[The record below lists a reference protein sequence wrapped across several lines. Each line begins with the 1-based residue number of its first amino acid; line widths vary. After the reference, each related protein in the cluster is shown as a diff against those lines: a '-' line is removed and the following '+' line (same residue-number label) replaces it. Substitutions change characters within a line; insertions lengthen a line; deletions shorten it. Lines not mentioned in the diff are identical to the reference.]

1 MTRKKQIF
9 IPFVILIA
17 GILTFVLFSSM
28 KKPPE
33 EKEEVDNTPIVAVE
47 PISLAPLTLQVDSYG
62 VVEPKYETELVAQVS
77 GQIVELSDTFVR
89 GGFIKKGQLLA
100 RIDPNDYEAA
110 LIDAEATMASARA
123 SLETER
129 AQGQVAEREWKRITD
144 TSPTELSLRK
154 PQLAQEIVDM
164 YDYIDKVR
172 FVSSGT
178 EATMSAIRLARG
190 VTQKNDILKFEG
202 CYHGHSDSLLVQAGS
217 GLATF
222 GTPSS
227 PGVPADLTK
236 HTLVCEYN
244 NIENLKKCF
253 EDSNDIAC
261 IIIEPIAGNMG
272 LVPASPEFLKA
283 CRELCDENGALLIFD
298 EVMTGFR
305 ASLTGA
311 SGIVDTK
318 ADIITFGKV
327 IGAGMPVGAF
337 ASSKKIMDHLSP
349 DGTVY
354 QAGTLSGNPVAM
366 SAGLT
371 SLRKLKANPSIYDEL
386 NAKALRLV
394 NGLKEVANTNNIPLQ
409 INTRGSMFGFFFC
422 EEAPLNIKEVGK
434 CDFDRFAKF
443 HHEMLKKGF
452 YFACSQYEA
461 GFICTVI
468 TDENIDAC
476 INAASEVMKKF

>member
-1 MTRKKQIF
+1 MFDNSVKAYTQACEV
-9 IPFVILIA
+9 IP
-17 GILTFVLFSSM
+17 GG
-28 KKPPE
+28 
-33 EKEEVDNTPIVAVE
+33 
-47 PISLAPLTLQVDSYG
+47 VDSPVRAFKSVGGTPPFIARGEGAYMYDVDG
-62 VVEPKYETELVAQVS
+62 NKYLDFVQSWGPLIFGHCDKDIETAVMKTVKN
-77 GQIVELSDTFVR
+77 GLSF
-89 GGFIKKGQLLA
+89 GA
-100 RIDPNDYEAA
+100 
-110 LIDAEATMASARA
+110 
-123 SLETER
+123 
-129 AQGQVAEREWKRITD
+129 
-144 TSPTELSLRK
+144 PTELETL
-154 PQLAQEIVDM
+154 LAKEIVEMFDH
-164 YDYIDKVR
+164 IDKVR

-178 EATMSAIRLARG
+178 EAVMSAIRLARG
-190 VTQKNDILKFEG
+190 VTGKDDILKFEG

-236 HTLVCEYN
+236 HTLLCEYN

-253 EDSNDIAC
+253 EDSDDISC
-261 IIIEPIAGNMG
+261 IIIEPVAGNMG
-272 LVPASPEFLKA
+272 LVPASPEFLQA
-283 CRELCDENGALLIFD
+283 CRELCDANGALLIYD

-305 ASLTGA
+305 VSLTGA
-311 SGIVDTK
+311 SGILDAQ

-371 SLRKLKANPSIYDEL
+371 SLRKLKANPSIYNEL
-386 NAKALRLV
+386 SDKTLRLV
-394 NGLKEVANTNNIPLQ
+394 NGFKRVANENNIPLQ
-409 INTRGSMFGFFFC
+409 VNARGSMFGFFFC
-422 EEAPLNIKEVGK
+422 EEEPTNIKEVAK

-461 GFICTVI
+461 GFMSTVV
-468 TDENIDAC
+468 TNEEIDAC
-476 INAASEVMKKF
+476 ISAASDVMKDF